1 MSCPFYG
8 ASTIALRDP
17 VNLALP
23 APGFG
28 DLVTI
33 HTGGNRCGLITS
45 AHSPCW
51 MEVGES
57 RAPDWAAC
65 PRNPEYPAHAFA
77 EFAGD
82 PNERLRFSDC
92 VSFLV
97 ELQRARSACEDAAR
111 KADG

>member
-1 MSCPFYG
+1 MSCPFYN
-8 ASTIALRDP
+8 AELRVEDRGMGRAT
-17 VNLALP
+17 NH
-23 APGFG
+23 
-28 DLVTI
+28 LVT
-33 HTGGNRCGLITS
+33 GPGLNNRCALITS
-45 AHSPCW
+45 VHSPCW

-57 RAPDWAAC
+57 RPPDWAAC